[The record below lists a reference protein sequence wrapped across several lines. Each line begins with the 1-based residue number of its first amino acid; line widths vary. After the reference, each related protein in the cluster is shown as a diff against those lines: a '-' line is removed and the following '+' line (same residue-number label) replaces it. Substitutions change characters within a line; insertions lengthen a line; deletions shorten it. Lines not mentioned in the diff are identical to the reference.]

1 MITLLD
7 KSITAAETAATGNAF
22 PLTHARS
29 IAIQANFTYGSG
41 GTTAKFWVQTSLDGG
56 ATWID
61 ICNFAHATASLRRAY
76 NLSALTP
83 LTTVYAAT
91 DGTLADDTAKD
102 GIIGTLIRV
111 KYTTTGTYAATTI
124 KITAVPK

>member
-7 KSITAAETAATGNAF
+7 KSITVAETAATGNYY

-41 GTTAKFWVQTSLDGG
+41 GTTAKFWVQMSLDGG
-56 ATWID
+56 TTWVD
-61 ICNFAHATASLRRAY
+61 VCCFAHTTSSLRRVF
-76 NLSALTP
+76 NLSAMTP
-83 LTTVYAAT
+83 VTTIHTAA
-91 DGTLADDTAKD
+91 DGTLTDNTAAD
-102 GIIGTLIRV
+102 GIIGSLIRV
-111 KYTTTGTYAATTI
+111 KYTTTGTYAASAI

>member
-7 KSITAAETAATGNAF
+7 KSITAAETAATGNHY

-41 GTTAKFWVQTSLDGG
+41 GTTAKFWVQTSLDNGLTWNDIACFA
-56 ATWID
+56 AT
-61 ICNFAHATASLRRAY
+61 TANLRRVF

-83 LTTVYAAT
+83 VTTINTPT
-91 DGTLADDTAKD
+91 DGVLADNTCND
-102 GIIGTLIRV
+102 GIVGSLIRV